1 MASSNL
7 EALNELIQK
16 IKAGEGTAESNLEAL
31 NMLCVIA
38 GGTGTAKS
46 NLEALNELL
55 TVFSPGGETQEKS
68 VRITANGT
76 TQITPDEGYT
86 LSKAVVVTDVPGKPE
101 QTKSVTI
108 TENGASEI
116 VPAEGFV
123 LSKAFI
129 ITDVPTKPE
138 QTKAVTITENGTT
151 EITPDGGKVLSGVSV
166 SVNVSGGSDY
176 NTKINS
182 VNLTGASTSILM
194 SASKI
199 DLSGVAKTGT
209 ANCFDYLFYR
219 ARALKDLAFGDFL
232 HTDSDSVTMFGIF
245 EECNVIENVDL
256 SSLGAKK
263 ITKLS
268 RAFVNCYVLKNIN
281 FGNAVLQVADY
292 DSAFSGCK
300 ALESID
306 LSGIDHTYTGTT
318 KLNYMF
324 SECSKLTSV
333 DLSNLNTS
341 KLYSQNNAFWKC
353 TALTNIVFE
362 DNCFPDSTFWLLE
375 LSSYPISH
383 DSIITLFNRLATR
396 DNSPSLKLSTAT
408 KGYLTDDEI
417 AIAANKGWVI
427 S

>member
-1 MASSNL
+1 MENTNL
-7 EALNELIQK
+7 EALNALIEK
-16 IKAGEGTAESNLEAL
+16 IRAGEGTAESNLEAL
-31 NMLCVIA
+31 NMLCVLS
-38 GGTGTAKS
+38 GGTGKAKS

-55 TVFSPGGETQEKS
+55 TVFE
-68 VRITANGT
+68 A
-76 TQITPDEGYT
+76 
-86 LSKAVVVTDVPGKPE
+86 AKPE
-101 QTKSVTI
+101 QVKSVAI
-108 TENGASEI
+108 TENGTTT
-116 VPAEGFV
+116 VTPDDGHV
-123 LSKAFI
+123 LSSVNV
-129 ITDVPTKPE
+129 DVNVPSKPE
-138 QTKAVTITENGTT
+138 QAKSVTITENGTT
-151 EITPDGGKVLSGVSV
+151 EIVPDEGFTLSGASV
-166 SVNVSGGSDY
+166 SVNVSSGSD
-176 NTKINS
+176 NNVKIDAFKLGQGSIS
-182 VNLTGASTSILM
+182 VLM
-194 SASKI
+194 GASKI
-199 DLSGVAKTGT
+199 DLNGVAKTGT
-209 ANCFDYLFYR
+209 VNCFDYLFSR

-245 EECNVIENVDL
+245 EECNVLENVDL

-281 FGNAVLQVADY
+281 FGSAVLQVADY

-324 SECSKLTSV
+324 SECSKLKSV

-341 KLYSQNNAFWKC
+341 HLYSQNNAFWKC
-353 TALTNIVFE
+353 TALTNVVFE

-375 LSSYPISH
+375 LSSSPISH

-396 DNSPSLKLSTAT
+396 DNSPSLKLSTIT
-408 KGYLTDDEI
+408 KGYLTEDEI
-417 AIAANKGWVI
+417 AIATGKGWVV

>member
-31 NMLCVIA
+31 NMLCIIA

-55 TVFSPGGETQEKS
+55 TVFTPGGETQEKS
-68 VRITANGT
+68 VTIRANGT
-76 TQITPDEGYT
+76 TEITPDEGYT
-86 LSKAVVVTDVPGKPE
+86 LSKAVVVTDVPTKPE

-108 TENGASEI
+108 TA
-116 VPAEGFV
+116 
-123 LSKAFI
+123 
-129 ITDVPTKPE
+129 
-138 QTKAVTITENGTT
+138 NGTT
-151 EITPDGGKVLSGVSV
+151 QITPDAGFTLSGASV
-166 SVNVSGGSDY
+166 SVNVSSGSDY
-176 NTKINS
+176 NVKIDAFKLGQGSIS
-182 VNLTGASTSILM
+182 VLM
-194 SASKI
+194 GASKI

-209 ANCFDYLFYR
+209 VNCFDYLFYH
-219 ARALKDLAFGDFL
+219 ARSLKNLAFGDFL

-268 RAFVNCYVLKNIN
+268 RAFVNCSVLKNIN

-306 LSGIDHTYTGTT
+306 LSGIDHTYTETT

-375 LSSYPISH
+375 LSSSPISH

-396 DNSPSLKLSTAT
+396 DNSPALKLSTAT
-408 KGYLTDDEI
+408 KGYLTENEI
-417 AIAANKGWVI
+417 AIATGKGWVV